1 MVTFLSVLLREKRV
15 KPLRI
20 NGKKNSLGVEKTP
33 KRLDAT
39 ERALGKKVMTLIQI
53 HPLLAADLPRLVRK
67 FKKEVACVVLV
78 RLTYKGIQK
87 YLEIWN

>member
-1 MVTFLSVLLREKRV
+1 MEKKTHSELKRPQKGSTPPNVLW
-15 KPLRI
+15 
-20 NGKKNSLGVEKTP
+20 
-33 KRLDAT
+33 
-39 ERALGKKVMTLIQI
+39 GKKVMTLIQI